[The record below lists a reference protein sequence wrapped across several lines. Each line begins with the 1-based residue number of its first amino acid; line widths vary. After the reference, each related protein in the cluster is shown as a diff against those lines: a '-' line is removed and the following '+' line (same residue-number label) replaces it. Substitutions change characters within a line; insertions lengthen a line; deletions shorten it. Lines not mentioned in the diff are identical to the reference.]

1 MKPAS
6 LVPLPIIEELF
17 SQTAIDVVGLL
28 PRNRSENPE
37 AIPLKSVDVEHVA
50 EELVRLFTRVRVPAE
65 IFTDQGSHFM

>member
-1 MKPAS
+1 MWLACCPVIGQRIRS
-6 LVPLPIIEELF
+6 
-17 SQTAIDVVGLL
+17 SYVVICDYAT
-28 PRNRSENPE
+28 RYPE